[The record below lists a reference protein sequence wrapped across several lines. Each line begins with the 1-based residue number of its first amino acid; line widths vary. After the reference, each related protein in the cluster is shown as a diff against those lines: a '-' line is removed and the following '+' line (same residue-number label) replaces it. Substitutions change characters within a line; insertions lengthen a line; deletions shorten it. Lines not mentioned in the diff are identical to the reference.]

1 MAPVIAVGEITYCSL
16 ILISLII
23 SDVEYVF
30 TYLLAICT
38 SSWRI
43 VCVDLQA
50 VASWWRWWWWCW
62 WQQWCDNTVDGTS
75 DTLPGALWV
84 QSAPRDQWRF
94 HENPNVEEEQ
104 RLIKR
109 KKEGW
114 NKEAETG
121 QGTFSVSGDETAWG
135 QQTQFS
141 DPRFLLQLGGEA
153 G

>member
-16 ILISLII
+16 ILVSLII

-30 TYLLAICT
+30 TYLLAICM

-121 QGTFSVSGDETAWG
+121 QGTFRCVRRWNSLGPTDTTLWPSVSSSA
-135 QQTQFS
+135 
-141 DPRFLLQLGGEA
+141 GGEA